1 MDDNQRNNPGPL
13 RRLPDCSPFSRHYQ
27 DLEGEHNRDEVLM
40 RIRPLGGEL
49 RLDSIDPLAEVDA
62 EDEIADAIRRL
73 TERW

>member
-1 MDDNQRNNPGPL
+1 
-13 RRLPDCSPFSRHYQ
+13 
-27 DLEGEHNRDEVLM
+27 M

-49 RLDSIDPLAEVDA
+49 RLTSIDPLAEVDE